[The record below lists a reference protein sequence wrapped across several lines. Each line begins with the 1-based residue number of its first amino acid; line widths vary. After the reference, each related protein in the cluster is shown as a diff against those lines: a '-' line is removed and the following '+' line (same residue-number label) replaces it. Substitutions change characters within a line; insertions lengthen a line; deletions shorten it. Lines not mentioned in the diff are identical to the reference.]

1 MFGRG
6 QWSLTIQVWTPHFE
20 IPSFYVSYVLYK
32 MEKNIHPL
40 LTMTGIYAVTLQT
53 GMENIQKIW
62 KPHFF
67 QGREQ
72 TVLVVF
78 FFAKATK
85 RIKKGY
91 VCSPKDLRKYI
102 FTYLQTAHR
111 FWVHWRLSQEHCV
124 FRSKKPFL
132 VLKVLQEVAGC
143 RVVA

>member
-20 IPSFYVSYVLYK
+20 IPSFYVSYVHYK

-40 LTMTGIYAVTLQT
+40 LTMIGIYAVTLQT

-72 TVLVVF
+72 AVLVGF
-78 FFAKATK
+78 FFLPKQRNGSRKAMFVPQK
-85 RIKKGY
+85 I
-91 VCSPKDLRKYI
+91 
-102 FTYLQTAHR
+102 
-111 FWVHWRLSQEHCV
+111 
-124 FRSKKPFL
+124 
-132 VLKVLQEVAGC
+132 
-143 RVVA
+143 

>member
-20 IPSFYVSYVLYK
+20 IPSFYVSYVHYK

-40 LTMTGIYAVTLQT
+40 LTMIGIYAVTLQT

-72 TVLVVF
+72 AVLYF
-78 FFAKATK
+78 FLPKQRNGSRKAMFVPQK
-85 RIKKGY
+85 I
-91 VCSPKDLRKYI
+91 
-102 FTYLQTAHR
+102 
-111 FWVHWRLSQEHCV
+111 
-124 FRSKKPFL
+124 
-132 VLKVLQEVAGC
+132 
-143 RVVA
+143 